1 LRSNDKNLLDDV
13 VKRIKSRFD
22 VIAIILF
29 GSRARGD
36 WGPWSDYDL
45 LIIGNFKLN
54 YLDRIR
60 EIMELVD
67 DIPLPIEPH
76 PYTLDEAMNLLRKGV
91 PSIVD
96 ALEEG
101 RILYGNERF
110 KALEKLYNELKKKG
124 MRKTYTSIIVP

>member
-1 LRSNDKNLLDDV
+1 MKKDEKDLLYKV
-13 VKRIKSRFD
+13 VERLKSKFD
-22 VIAIILF
+22 IIAVILF

-45 LIIGNFKLN
+45 LIIGNFRID

-60 EIMELVD
+60 QILELVD

-76 PYTLDEAMNLLRKGV
+76 PYTLDEAMKLLRKGT

-101 RILYGNERF
+101 KILYLDDRF
-110 KALEKLYNELKKKG
+110 KALEKLYTELKKKG
-124 MRKTYTSIIVP
+124 MKRTYTSITIP

>member
-1 LRSNDKNLLDDV
+1 MKKDEKDLLYKV
-13 VKRIKSRFD
+13 VERLKSKFD
-22 VIAIILF
+22 IIAVILF

-45 LIIGNFKLN
+45 LIIGNFRIN

-60 EIMELVD
+60 QILELVD

-76 PYTLDEAMNLLRKGV
+76 PYTLDEAMKLLRKGT

-101 RILYGNERF
+101 KILYLDDRF
-110 KALEKLYNELKKKG
+110 KALEKLYTELKKKG
-124 MRKTYTSIIVP
+124 MKRTYTSITIP